1 MASSRSKM
9 LSILDLFDR
18 ASPVW
23 TAEAMCDQLGCSAS
37 TGYRYISE
45 LCAAGLLTRISGG
58 YVLGPRIV
66 QLELLMREIDPISRI
81 GRPLIQEL
89 VKQTG
94 CDVLL
99 ANMYGDQ
106 IVNVLHERGV
116 EHLPLSYDRGRP
128 HPLFRGAMSKS
139 ILAFV
144 PRSRAQRVYNAHSA
158 LAAASGMGGSWREF
172 WKTLSKIRKQG
183 YAESHG
189 ELDPDV
195 IGIGAPV
202 FNGDEVIGS
211 VSIGCSRARLALLN
225 KERLIELLLSTVREL
240 GRHVERIP
248 HVEAPNPAAVPA
260 PT

>member
-1 MASSRSKM
+1 M
-9 LSILDLFDR
+9 LSILDVFNK
-18 ASPVW
+18 ATPVW
-23 TAEAMCDQLGCSAS
+23 TADAICEHLGCSTS
-37 TGYRYISE
+37 TGYRYIGE

-116 EHLPLSYDRGRP
+116 EQLPLRYDRGRP

-139 ILAFV
+139 LLAFV
-144 PRSRAQRVYNAHSA
+144 PRSRAQRIYKAHSA
-158 LAAASGMGGSWREF
+158 LAAASGMGENWREF
-172 WKTLSKIRKQG
+172 SLTLHKIRKQG
-183 YAESHG
+183 YAESDG
-189 ELDPDV
+189 ELDPGV
-195 IGIGAPV
+195 FGIGTPV
-202 FNGDEVIGS
+202 FNGDDVIGS
-211 VSIGCSRARLALLN
+211 VSVGCSRARLALLN
-225 KERLIELLLSTVREL
+225 KNRLVELLLSTAREL
-240 GRHVERIP
+240 GRHVAGISLA
-248 HVEAPNPAAVPA
+248 EAPNSAAVPA
-260 PT
+260 LT